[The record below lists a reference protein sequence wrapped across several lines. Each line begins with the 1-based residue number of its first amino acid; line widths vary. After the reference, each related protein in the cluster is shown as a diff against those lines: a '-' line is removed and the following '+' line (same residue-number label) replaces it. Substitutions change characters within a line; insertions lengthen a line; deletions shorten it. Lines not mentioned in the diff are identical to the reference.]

1 MACSAVMV
9 PTTMFMGQVVTAYSP
24 FPQQQGQTQTI
35 ALQTQSAVPAEQ
47 QAQATTL
54 QTSQQQGA
62 TQQTTKQQQP
72 FLQVTKHAHSFIL
85 NLFRTVIHVH
95 KRLNVNTPLVTFH
108 IFLTDYSK
116 SCLQIL
122 NKLIKN
128 GIPGQTWYCQLV
140 ILLNQWLLSFLSLYF
155 VQGNIT
161 SGTSVVIKM

>member
-1 MACSAVMV
+1 MPYPVTLRFPAGQQLVTKIVTAPMACSAVMV

-35 ALQTQSAVPAEQ
+35 ALQTQSAVPADQ

-72 FLQVTKHAHSFIL
+72 FLQVTKHAHSLIL

-95 KRLNVNTPLVTFH
+95 QHLNVNTPLVTFH

-122 NKLIKN
+122 TKLTKMV
-128 GIPGQTWYCQLV
+128 YL
-140 ILLNQWLLSFLSLYF
+140 
-155 VQGNIT
+155 
-161 SGTSVVIKM
+161 GTASW